1 MKDKVL
7 SLYDWFL
14 ILGVVISSTIYTV
27 FSVRSGSETLQGALL
42 GSAAGIAGVFCVVL
56 VAKGSIWNYLFGL
69 VNVSLY
75 AWISYK
81 ASLYGDACLNAF
93 YYFPMQF
100 IGWWQWRRRAQISPL
115 ASLGREDRAEA
126 SVGRAEQGDAV
137 ETPVRDERGR
147 NTVRARRMDWTWRI
161 VLALGCAAAVVA
173 CGFALRHFGD
183 PQPFKDSATTVLS
196 IVAQALMAL
205 AFMEQWALWIITN
218 VLSVIMWSI
227 LAFRGEPHSGLM
239 VIMWS
244 FYLLNSI
251 NGLRVW
257 LKLSDK

>member
-1 MKDKVL
+1 MNNKVL

-14 ILGVVISSTIYTV
+14 IAGVIVSNVIYSILT
-27 FSVRSGSETLQGALL
+27 GTLDVL
-42 GSAAGIAGVFCVVL
+42 GSIAGITGVLCVVL

-75 AWISYK
+75 ALISYK
-81 ASLYGDACLNAF
+81 AALYGDAMLNAF
-93 YYFPMQF
+93 YYLPMQF
-100 IGWWQWRRRAQISPL
+100 IGWWQWRKRGAALS
-115 ASLGREDRAEA
+115 EAE
-126 SVGRAEQGDAV
+126 SGGNGVQV
-137 ETPVRDERGR
+137 K
-147 NTVRARRMDWTWRI
+147 ARRFTWNQRI
-161 VLALGCAAAVVA
+161 WLVLGCAAAIVA
-173 CGFALRHFGD
+173 VGFILRHFGD
-183 PQPFKDSATTVLS
+183 PQPFKDSTTTVLS

-218 VLSVIMWSI
+218 IVSVIMWAICVS
-227 LAFRGEPHSGLM
+227 RGEAHAGVM

-257 LKLSDK
+257 LKLSRK

>member
-1 MKDKVL
+1 MNNKVL

-14 ILGVVISSTIYTV
+14 ITGVIVSNVVYSLMT
-27 FSVRSGSETLQGALL
+27 GTLDVL
-42 GSAAGIAGVFCVVL
+42 GSLAGITGVLCVVL

-75 AWISYK
+75 AYISYK
-81 ASLYGDACLNAF
+81 ASLYGDAGLNAL
-93 YYFPMQF
+93 YYLPMQF
-100 IGWWQWRRRAQISPL
+100 IGWWQWRKRGAAVSK
-115 ASLGREDRAEA
+115 AEA
-126 SVGRAEQGDAV
+126 
-137 ETPVRDERGR
+137 DENG
-147 NTVRARRMDWTWRI
+147 VQVKARRFNWVQRA
-161 VLALGCAAAVVA
+161 VLAFSCTAAVVA
-173 CGFALRHFGD
+173 MGFVLKDLGD

-218 VLSVIMWSI
+218 VISVVMWSI
-227 LAFRGEPHSGLM
+227 CVARGEAHAGVM
-239 VIMWS
+239 VIMWV

-257 LKLSDK
+257 LKLSKKSYMS

>member
-1 MKDKVL
+1 MKNKVL
-7 SLYDWFL
+7 SVYDWFL
-14 ILGVVISSTIYTV
+14 IVGVIVTNVVY
-27 FSVRSGSETLQGALL
+27 SVLTGTLDVVGSL
-42 GSAAGIAGVFCVVL
+42 AGITGVLCVVL
-56 VAKGSIWNYLFGL
+56 VAKGSIWNYAFGL

-81 ASLYGDACLNAF
+81 ADLYGDAGLNAL
-93 YYFPMQF
+93 YYLPMQF
-100 IGWWQWRRRAQISPL
+100 IGWWQWRKRGAALS
-115 ASLGREDRAEA
+115 EAETDGKG
-126 SVGRAEQGDAV
+126 VQV
-137 ETPVRDERGR
+137 Q
-147 NTVRARRMDWTWRI
+147 ARRFDWRQRI
-161 VLALGCAAAVVA
+161 LLAVGCVTAVVA
-173 CGFALRHFGD
+173 VGFLLRHFGD

-218 VLSVIMWSI
+218 IISVVMWSVCVV
-227 LAFRGEPHSGLM
+227 RGDAHSGVM

-257 LKLSDK
+257 MKLSR

>member
-1 MKDKVL
+1 MNNKVL

-14 ILGVVISSTIYTV
+14 IAGVIVSNVVYSLMT
-27 FSVRSGSETLQGALL
+27 GTLDVL
-42 GSAAGIAGVFCVVL
+42 GSLAGITGVLCVVL

-75 AWISYK
+75 AYISYK
-81 ASLYGDACLNAF
+81 ASLYGDAGLNAL
-93 YYFPMQF
+93 YYLPMQF
-100 IGWWQWRRRAQISPL
+100 IGWWQWRKRGAAVSK
-115 ASLGREDRAEA
+115 AEA
-126 SVGRAEQGDAV
+126 
-137 ETPVRDERGR
+137 DENG
-147 NTVRARRMDWTWRI
+147 VQVKARRFNWRQRA
-161 VLALGCAAAVVA
+161 VLAFSCTAAVVTM
-173 CGFALRHFGD
+173 GFVLKDLGD

-218 VLSVIMWSI
+218 VISVIMWSI
-227 LAFRGEPHSGLM
+227 CVARGEAHAGVM
-239 VIMWS
+239 VIMWV

-257 LKLSDK
+257 LKLSKKSYMS